1 MTCLIAYIIGFI
13 AMFVVFSVEEFRLS
27 KKVFLYDVS
36 FFRVLGWSIIWP
48 LSAIFIVVGVI
59 HGLVEGE

>member
-1 MTCLIAYIIGFI
+1 MALTITYIIGFI
-13 AMFVVFSVEEFRLS
+13 ATFIALSIEEHRLS
-27 KKVFLYDVS
+27 KKVFLYEVS
-36 FFRVLGWSIIWP
+36 LLRVIGWSIIWP

>member
-13 AMFVVFSVEEFRLS
+13 AMFVVLSVEEFRLS

-48 LSAIFIVVGVI
+48 LSLLFVIIGAIFG
-59 HGLVEGE
+59 